1 MRYPSPFLR
10 QTKLMYVLMNGNI
23 AIPFLNSIP
32 PHLQDFTFYHLEQRW
47 IPPHE
52 EFECHLLR

>member
-1 MRYPSPFLR
+1 MWYPSPFLR
-10 QTKLMYVLMNGNI
+10 QTKLIYVLMNGNI

-47 IPPHE
+47 IPPQE